1 MTRIVLAFLAAAVLI
16 GLSASIAPPASAQQA
31 QQSAD
36 VRVTLSNFDFGPA
49 LVRVPVRQRVTLTL
63 VNSSKGGHDFAAGE
77 FFRAARV
84 DPADAAKID
93 NGTVEVPGHGNVTI
107 GLTIDRPG
115 RYKLKCTHFLHATF
129 GMKGEIVAE

>member
-16 GLSASIAPPASAQQA
+16 ALSASIAPPATAQQP
-31 QQSAD
+31 SD
-36 VRVTLSNFDFGPA
+36 VSVTQSNFDFGPA

-63 VNSSKGGHDFAAGE
+63 VNSAKGGHNFSAGD

-84 DPADAAKID
+84 DSADAAKID
-93 NGTVEVPGHGNVTI
+93 NGTVEVPGHGSVTI

-115 RYKLKCTHFLHATF
+115 RYKLTCTHFLHATF
-129 GMKGEIVAE
+129 GMKGEIVVE